1 MKGDSV
7 MRNRRR
13 KRKMHNRFWLILFAF
28 SVLSMPKFA
37 EASTK
42 VEKGGYWLNKDT
54 FITEYSIP
62 AVYIGEGKF
71 VDIDGNVRETSGE
84 NFKEEK
90 TYLLYMSDNGTKET
104 EDDVVL
110 GVR

>member
-1 MKGDSV
+1 

-13 KRKMHNRFWLILFAF
+13 KRKMRSRIWLILFAF

-37 EASTK
+37 EASTR
-42 VEKGGYWLNKDT
+42 VEQGGYWLDKDT
-54 FITEYSIP
+54 FITEYSVP

-71 VDIDGNVRETSGE
+71 IDVDGNVIETPEE

-90 TYLLYMSDNGTKET
+90 IYLLYMSDNGTKEP
-104 EDDVVL
+104 EDDVILEVE
-110 GVR
+110 